1 MALGTNDLKHFKTK
15 NWKAI
20 TNIPVIIQQ
29 QQSQDNNMKNKTIEA
44 SIVVTIETDA
54 NLNKSKNNKSEI
66 SEKDLL
72 RSFDSTSVALFASTN
87 LRKTV
92 LKSFLKNEIAMGSV
106 QILLNGIFLENSE
119 HALLKINNFSYNISI
134 KVL

>member
-1 MALGTNDLKHFKTK
+1 MKSNYKHPRYYSSTISRQKYKKRTNET
-15 NWKAI
+15 
-20 TNIPVIIQQ
+20 
-29 QQSQDNNMKNKTIEA
+29 STIV
-44 SIVVTIETDA
+44 SIETDA

-72 RSFDSTSVALFASTN
+72 RSFDRTSVALFASTN
-87 LRKTV
+87 LRKKNLRKNV